1 MDAVVDTADR
11 SAGLLL
17 QLTASVSVIQSTDVR
32 LLSGFAKLN
41 LDGQHLDPQPTVR
54 GSNGGS
60 KTEYEIMRGGPFSFY
75 CDPAISLKLARP
87 AALLPQA
94 WRDSTFWTRPSAQ
107 PGLPIRLDPIPY
119 PCICCGARPSPL
131 CNPGGNTH
139 A

>member
-60 KTEYEIMRGGPFSFY
+60 ETEYEIMRGGPFSFY

-87 AALLPQA
+87 VRVVAAGLEGFNLLDTA
-94 WRDSTFWTRPSAQ
+94 FSTTGFT
-107 PGLPIRLDPIPY
+107 DP
-119 PCICCGARPSPL
+119 A
-131 CNPGGNTH
+131 
-139 A
+139 